1 MNDVIKRTVGIKSVQ
16 ETSIKFDN
24 PDAYDRWMG
33 FWTKIVGS
41 EFLRWFDPEMNKTWI
56 DIGCG
61 SGASTEQ
68 IVATCSPTLIDAIDP
83 SEDQINFA
91 RKRKLPVSVNFDIGD
106 AERLTKNDGYYDY
119 AIMALVLFFV
129 PNPDK
134 GVAEMMRVCKSGGK
148 IAAYVWDILGHGL
161 PTSPIHQIFAAKGI
175 PVLVPPR
182 SEVSTKDALQLV
194 FEKNGAKLV
203 ETATFKV
210 ERIFDS
216 YEEYWSLSS
225 KSNSVFPAL
234 KSLDPKLIDEVKNE
248 LKANLDI
255 DQQGRVKAT
264 AHANAV
270 KGYAD

>member
-1 MNDVIKRTVGIKSVQ
+1 MQEISVN
-16 ETSIKFDN
+16 FDN

-33 FWTKIVGS
+33 VWTKIVGS
-41 EFLRWFDPEMNKTWI
+41 EFLRWFDPEKNKTWI

-68 IVATCSPTLIDAIDP
+68 ILATCSPTLIEAVDP
-83 SEDQINFA
+83 SEYQINVA
-91 RKRKLPVSVNFDIGD
+91 KERQLPNLVNFGIGD
-106 AERLTKNDGYYDY
+106 AEQLTNNDDHYDY

-134 GVAEMMRVCKSGGK
+134 GVAEMIRVCKSQGK
-148 IAAYVWDILGHGL
+148 IAAYVWDVLGNGF
-161 PTSPIHQIFAAKGI
+161 PVNPIHQIFAAKGI

-182 SEVSTKDALQLV
+182 SEVSTKDALRLV

-203 ETATFKV
+203 ETTTFKV

-234 KSLDPKLIDEVKNE
+234 KDVDPKLIDEVKNE

>member
-1 MNDVIKRTVGIKSVQ
+1 
-16 ETSIKFDN
+16 
-24 PDAYDRWMG
+24 
-33 FWTKIVGS
+33 
-41 EFLRWFDPEMNKTWI
+41 
-56 DIGCG
+56 
-61 SGASTEQ
+61 
-68 IVATCSPTLIDAIDP
+68 
-83 SEDQINFA
+83 
-91 RKRKLPVSVNFDIGD
+91 VNFGIGD
-106 AERLTKNDGYYDY
+106 AEQLTNNDDHYDY

-134 GVAEMMRVCKSGGK
+134 GVAEMIRVCKSQGK
-148 IAAYVWDILGHGL
+148 IAAYVWDVLGHGF
-161 PTSPIHQIFAAKGI
+161 PVNPIHQIFAAKGI

-182 SEVSTKDALQLV
+182 SEVSTKDALRLV
-194 FEKNGAKLV
+194 FEKNGAKRV

-210 ERIFDS
+210 ERTFDS

-234 KSLDPKLIDEVKNE
+234 KNLDPKLIDEVKNE

-270 KGYAD
+270 KGYVG